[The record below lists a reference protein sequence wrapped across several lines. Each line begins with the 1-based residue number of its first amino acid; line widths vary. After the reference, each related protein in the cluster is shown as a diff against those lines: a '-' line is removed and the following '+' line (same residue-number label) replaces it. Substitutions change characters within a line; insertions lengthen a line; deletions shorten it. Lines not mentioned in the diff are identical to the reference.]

1 MSETF
6 EKLNLTDQQ
15 EILVLHAPESF
26 QPELARLPVLNIH
39 HHIESVPEIGFL
51 LAFVTRK
58 SEVDAL
64 AKAVAARTHG
74 DAIVWFAYP
83 KGTSKKYTCDF
94 NRDTG
99 WDALQALGFDTVR
112 AIAIDEDWTAL
123 RFRRVEY
130 IKSAGGG
137 PKKTTEATEP
147 APRATQKETE
157 KTECK
162 PSPTHGAPRKPK
174 STERRTTRI

>member
-1 MSETF
+1 MSELF

-15 EILVLHAPESF
+15 EILILHAPESLL
-26 QPELARLPVLNIH
+26 PELARLPVLTIH
-39 HHIESVPEIGFL
+39 HHIESVAEIGFF

-64 AKAVAARTHG
+64 ARAVASRTPG

-83 KGTSKKYTCDF
+83 KGTSKRYECDF

-99 WDALQALGFDTVR
+99 WDALKAAGFDTVR
-112 AIAIDEDWTAL
+112 AVAVDEDWSAL

-130 IKSAGGG
+130 IKARENNTKAEPVAAPKISA
-137 PKKTTEATEP
+137 PKLTPPEKG
-147 APRATQKETE
+147 RAKPLP
-157 KTECK
+157 
-162 PSPTHGAPRKPK
+162 PSPRRRK
-174 STERRTTRI
+174 